1 MQFPANCRAYA
12 VIREADKEGAVT
24 VCGGGS
30 RARTVYVS
38 KLNHVELQMVTDINN
53 VANNY
58 VFLFL
63 YEGLLQLSKTV
74 FSAVGSVAVAASQT
88 MSQSIKLLIARHTS
102 SRAGLAT
109 EKS

>member
-1 MQFPANCRAYA
+1 
-12 VIREADKEGAVT
+12 VT

-63 YEGLLQLSKTV
+63 YEG
-74 FSAVGSVAVAASQT
+74 GS
-88 MSQSIKLLIARHTS
+88 LN
-102 SRAGLAT
+102 
-109 EKS
+109 

>member
-1 MQFPANCRAYA
+1 M
-12 VIREADKEGAVT
+12 T

-38 KLNHVELQMVTDINN
+38 KLNHVELQMITDVNN

-63 YEGLLQLSKTV
+63 YEGFFRS
-74 FSAVGSVAVAASQT
+74 FSGT
-88 MSQSIKLLIARHTS
+88 FL
-102 SRAGLAT
+102 
-109 EKS
+109 

>member
-1 MQFPANCRAYA
+1 M
-12 VIREADKEGAVT
+12 IREADKEGAVT

-63 YEGLLQLSKTV
+63 YEGSFNGFDRAAAFLRDIDIAIRLSV
-74 FSAVGSVAVAASQT
+74 CLF
-88 MSQSIKLLIARHTS
+88 ICP
-102 SRAGLAT
+102 
-109 EKS
+109 

>member
-1 MQFPANCRAYA
+1 MYVCMYVCLFVCLFVDVQFPANCRAYA
-12 VIREADKEGAVT
+12 VIRETDEEGAVT

-38 KLNHVELQMVTDINN
+38 RLNHVELQMVTNINN

-63 YEGLLQLSKTV
+63 YEGEIRILRRLPFQ
-74 FSAVGSVAVAASQT
+74 SAAHGF
-88 MSQSIKLLIARHTS
+88 
-102 SRAGLAT
+102 GNYN
-109 EKS
+109 

>member
-1 MQFPANCRAYA
+1 M
-12 VIREADKEGAVT
+12 IRETDKEGAVT

-38 KLNHVELQMVTDINN
+38 KLNHVELQMVADINH

-63 YEGLLQLSKTV
+63 YEGSTLHPLAHMGGLGRMAAWYLPGGPVSPASRWAATSNV
-74 FSAVGSVAVAASQT
+74 EVGQT
-88 MSQSIKLLIARHTS
+88 LTGK
-102 SRAGLAT
+102 G
-109 EKS
+109 

>member
-1 MQFPANCRAYA
+1 
-12 VIREADKEGAVT
+12 VIREADKDGAVT

-38 KLNHVELQMVTDINN
+38 KLNHVELQMVTDVNN

-63 YEGLLQLSKTV
+63 YEGSPRGVHLLRQR
-74 FSAVGSVAVAASQT
+74 FSGWFNQSTSQN
-88 MSQSIKLLIARHTS
+88 
-102 SRAGLAT
+102 
-109 EKS
+109 

>member
-1 MQFPANCRAYA
+1 VQFPANCRAYA
-12 VIREADKEGAVT
+12 VIREADKDGAVT

-38 KLNHVELQMVTDINN
+38 KLNHVELQMVTDTNN

-63 YEGLLQLSKTV
+63 YEGSFPLSEQLFLTNNCGK
-74 FSAVGSVAVAASQT
+74 Q
-88 MSQSIKLLIARHTS
+88 
-102 SRAGLAT
+102 
-109 EKS
+109 

>member
-12 VIREADKEGAVT
+12 VIRETDKEGSVT

-63 YEGLLQLSKTV
+63 YEGLLHNV
-74 FSAVGSVAVAASQT
+74 FTAVT
-88 MSQSIKLLIARHTS
+88 IL
-102 SRAGLAT
+102 
-109 EKS
+109 

>member
-63 YEGLLQLSKTV
+63 YEGQLQFFENRFQCNGNCSCCSLPRPENDV
-74 FSAVGSVAVAASQT
+74 
-88 MSQSIKLLIARHTS
+88 SI
-102 SRAGLAT
+102 
-109 EKS
+109 